1 MTRAFAGIIAS
12 TGTAS
17 APVHMRQA
25 VEHVVRRSV
34 TNAAAEQTRLRSA
47 IERSRRELEAA
58 AVDLRKSGSEAALV
72 FDAHL
77 LMHGDAMLV
86 DAALA
91 LIEEDKVCAEWAVRA
106 TVRTIKAPLESSS
119 SAYLR
124 ERATDI
130 EQVGNHIVR
139 ELRGER
145 SPQPTTR
152 CVVVADELSPAFA
165 MELMA
170 NKSDKHV
177 VGVVTEGGSASSH
190 TAILAAALGVPAL
203 VGVSGIT
210 KATRHGQEVLVDA
223 LRGQV
228 VIEPSVQEKSEALE
242 RRRAH
247 QLFSDALFA
256 RIGEP
261 ARTLDGVDVSVAANI
276 ELPEEASA
284 AAESGAAGVGLYRTE
299 FLFLARD
306 TLPSEEE
313 QFLAYRSVLAGAD
326 ARVVFRALD
335 IGGDKLPRS
344 ERLQVGPNPA
354 LGLRSIRLLL
364 RRPKLLRTQ
373 VRGILRAAT
382 LGPASLMFP
391 LVTSVEDLQAAKALV
406 ASFREELEAEGVRCG
421 PLPIGAMVEVP
432 AAALQ
437 VSALCAEAAF
447 LSVGTNDLVQYT
459 LAADRGNP
467 DMAKSA
473 SALHPAVIRLLAL
486 VAEESTVPV
495 SVCGEMAGD
504 PLAMPL
510 LLGLGYRS
518 LSVPPLR
525 VPLVAE
531 VVRRSEM
538 SVLERIAT
546 ECRAAATTE
555 GVRAHL
561 RGQLRASLGEL
572 WSGANL
578 LSGND

>member
-1 MTRAFAGIIAS
+1 MTRAFDGIIAS
-12 TGTAS
+12 TGAAS
-17 APVHMRQA
+17 APAHMQQA
-25 VEHVVRRSV
+25 VEHVVRRTVKS
-34 TNAAAEQTRLRSA
+34 AASEHVRLRAA

-58 AVDLRKSGSEAALV
+58 AESLRESGSEAALV

-86 DAALA
+86 DSALT
-91 LIEEDKVCAEWAVRA
+91 LIDEERVCAEWAVHA
-106 TVRTIKAPLESSS
+106 TVQTIKAPLEAST

-130 EQVGNHIVR
+130 EQVGSHIIR

-145 SPQPTTR
+145 SRQPTTR
-152 CVVVADELSPAFA
+152 CVVVADELSPGFA

-170 NKSDKHV
+170 NKSEQRV

-203 VGVSGIT
+203 VGVHGIT
-210 KATRHGQEVLVDA
+210 QAARHGQEVLVDA

-228 VIEPSVQEKSEALE
+228 IIEPSVKEKSEALE
-242 RRRAH
+242 RRRSH
-247 QLFSDALFA
+247 QLFQDSLFA

-261 ARTLDGVDVSVAANI
+261 TKTLDGVDVSVAANI
-276 ELPEEASA
+276 ELPEEAKT
-284 AAESGAAGVGLYRTE
+284 AAESGADGVGLYRTE

-313 QFLAYRSVLAGAD
+313 QFLAYRSVLQGAK
-326 ARVVFRALD
+326 AQVVFRALD

-344 ERLQVGPNPA
+344 ERLHVGPNPA

-373 VRGILRAAT
+373 VRGILRAAA
-382 LGPASLMFP
+382 LGQASLMFP

-406 ASFREELEAEGVRCG
+406 ASFREELEGEGVACG
-421 PLPIGAMVEVP
+421 PLAIGAMVEVP

-437 VSALCAEAAF
+437 VGALCTEAAF

-467 DMAKSA
+467 EMAPGA
-473 SALHPAVIRLLAL
+473 SALHPSVIRLLAL
-486 VAEESTVPV
+486 IAEEATVPV

-510 LLGLGYRS
+510 LLGLGYRR

-531 VVRRSEM
+531 VVRRSQM
-538 SVLERIAT
+538 DALQRIAA
-546 ECRAAATTE
+546 ECRALTTTAA
-555 GVRAHL
+555 VRAHL
-561 RGQLRASLGEL
+561 RTELRSSLGDL
-572 WSGANL
+572 WVGANL
-578 LSGND
+578 LERT

>member
-1 MTRAFAGIIAS
+1 
-12 TGTAS
+12 
-17 APVHMRQA
+17 MRQA
-25 VEHVVRRSV
+25 VEHVVRRTVSGAV
-34 TNAAAEQTRLRSA
+34 AEHGRLRSA

-58 AVDLRKSGSEAALV
+58 AEELREAGSEAALV

-91 LIEEDKVCAEWAVRA
+91 LIDEERVCAEWAVHA
-106 TVRTIKAPLESSS
+106 TVQTLKAPLESSS

-139 ELRGER
+139 QLRGER
-145 SPQPTTR
+145 SPRPTTR
-152 CVVVADELSPAFA
+152 CIVVADELSPAFA

-170 NKSDKHV
+170 NKSDQHV

-210 KATRHGQEVLVDA
+210 AAVCLGQEVLVDA
-223 LRGQV
+223 LRGKV
-228 VIEPSVQEKSEALE
+228 IIEPSVQEKSEALE
-242 RRRAH
+242 RRRSH
-247 QLFSDALFA
+247 QLFRDALFA

-261 ARTLDGVDVSVAANI
+261 TRTLDGVDVGVAANI
-276 ELPEEASA
+276 ELPEEAIA

-313 QFLAYRSVLAGAD
+313 QFLAYRSVLEGAE

-344 ERLQVGPNPA
+344 EQLQVGQNPA
-354 LGLRSIRLLL
+354 LGLRSLRLLL

-373 VRGILRAAT
+373 VRAILRAAT
-382 LGPASLMFP
+382 FGPASLMFP
-391 LVTSVEDLQAAKALV
+391 LVTSVEDLRAAKALV
-406 ASFREELEAEGVRCG
+406 ASIREELEAEGVRGG

-437 VSALCAEAAF
+437 VGALCGEAAF

-467 DMAKSA
+467 DMAQSA
-473 SALHPAVIRLLAL
+473 SPLHPSVIRLLAL

-518 LSVPPLR
+518 LSVPPLL
-525 VPLVAE
+525 VPLVGE
-531 VVRRSEM
+531 VVRRSDM
-538 SVLERIAT
+538 NTLQRIAR
-546 ECRAAATTE
+546 ECRTQTTTE
-555 GVRAHL
+555 AVRAHL
-561 RGQLRASLGEL
+561 HRELRISLSEL

-578 LSGND
+578 LSGR

>member
-1 MTRAFAGIIAS
+1 MTGPFDGIIAS
-12 TGTAS
+12 PGAAS
-17 APVHMRQA
+17 APAHMRQA
-25 VEHVVRRSV
+25 VEHVVRRTV
-34 TNAAAEQTRLRSA
+34 TNAAVEQGRLRTA
-47 IERSRRELEAA
+47 IERSRAELEAA
-58 AVDLRKSGSEAALV
+58 AGELRESGSEAALV

-91 LIEEDKVCAEWAVRA
+91 LIDNERVCAEWAVHA
-106 TVRTIKAPLESSS
+106 TVQTIKVPLEASSN
-119 SAYLR
+119 AYLR

-130 EQVGNHIVR
+130 EQVGHHIVR
-139 ELRGER
+139 ELRGQR
-145 SPQPTTR
+145 SPQPTAR

-170 NKSDKHV
+170 NKSDRHV

-210 KATRHGQEVLVDA
+210 EAARHGQEVLVDA

-228 VIEPSVQEKSEALE
+228 IIEPSVQEKSEALE
-242 RRRAH
+242 RRRSH
-247 QLFSDALFA
+247 QLFRDALVA

-261 ARTLDGVDVSVAANI
+261 IRTLDGVDVGVAANI
-276 ELPEEASA
+276 ELPEEAAA
-284 AAESGAAGVGLYRTE
+284 AAESGASGVGLYRTE

-313 QFLAYRSVLAGAD
+313 QFLAYRSVLEGAE
-326 ARVVFRALD
+326 AQVVFRALD

-344 ERLQVGPNPA
+344 ERVPVGQNPA

-364 RRPKLLRTQ
+364 RRPQLLRTQ
-373 VRGILRAAT
+373 VRAILRAARF
-382 LGPASLMFP
+382 GPASLMFP
-391 LVTSVEDLQAAKALV
+391 LVTSVEDLRAAKILV
-406 ASFREELEAEGVRCG
+406 ASFREELQEEGVRCG

-467 DMAKSA
+467 DMARSA
-473 SALHPAVIRLLAL
+473 SALHPAVIRLLAI
-486 VAEESTVPV
+486 VAEESSVPV

-531 VVRRSEM
+531 VVRRSDM
-538 SVLERIAT
+538 NTLQRIAR
-546 ECRAAATTE
+546 ECRLETTTE
-555 GVRAHL
+555 AVRAHL
-561 RGQLRASLGEL
+561 RRELESSLGEL

-578 LSGND
+578 LSR